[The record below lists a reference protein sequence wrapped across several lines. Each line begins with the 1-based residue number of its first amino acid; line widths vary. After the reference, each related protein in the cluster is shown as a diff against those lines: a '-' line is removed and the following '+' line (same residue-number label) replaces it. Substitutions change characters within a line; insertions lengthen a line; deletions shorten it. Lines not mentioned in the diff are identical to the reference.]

1 MRSENKTKRAK
12 KSSGLIRKQQRSGYL
27 FVFPWII
34 GFVIFFLKP
43 LFESFWYSFNDVT
56 MGTNGLENSFVGLA
70 NYQYLLLQDSSFLT
84 NLWTVTGAM
93 IQQVLICTV
102 LSLFIAVVLVQKFR
116 GRTIYRAILFLPII
130 MTSGVVFSMVGSVV
144 GSAGLSGTGNAYL
157 YSSSS
162 ITNLMIQGGVSRE
175 IVNTLARFI
184 DSIFAMIP
192 NCGVPI
198 LLYISGLQKIPDSY
212 YEAARIEGANGWEI
226 FWKITIP
233 KIAPVIFL
241 NIVYIIVDATT
252 SYGGTSGGNVMMAAI
267 ETMGFGKTMK
277 FGMSSAMAWMYFAVT
292 ALFLLLAYLIL
303 GKRANS
309 IEK

>member
-1 MRSENKTKRAK
+1 MRSDK
-12 KSSGLIRKQQRSGYL
+12 KPGKLMKNQQKAGYL
-27 FVFPWII
+27 FVIPWVI
-34 GFVIFFLKP
+34 GFIIFFLKP
-43 LFESFWYSFNDVT
+43 LVQSFWYSFNDVT
-56 MGTNGLENSFVGLA
+56 MGTDGLESTFTGLEN
-70 NYQYLLLQDSSFLT
+70 YKYLLLQDSSFLT
-84 NLWTVTGAM
+84 NLWTVTSAM
-93 IQQVLICTV
+93 LRQVVICTV

-116 GRTIYRAILFLPII
+116 GRTLYRAILFLPII
-130 MTSGVVFSMVGSVV
+130 MTSGVVYSMVGSVV

-162 ITNLMIQGGVSRE
+162 LTTLMIQGGISRSVVTA
-175 IVNTLARFI
+175 ITGFI
-184 DSIFAMIP
+184 DSIFSMIP

-226 FWKITIP
+226 FWRITVP

-252 SYGGTSGGNVMMAAI
+252 AYGGTSGGNIMMASI

-277 FGMSSAMAWMYFAVT
+277 FGMSSAMAWMYFGVT
-292 ALFLLLAYLIL
+292 ALFLLIAYLLL
-303 GKRANS
+303 GKRANN
-309 IEK
+309 IEN

>member
-1 MRSENKTKRAK
+1 MRSDK
-12 KSSGLIRKQQRSGYL
+12 KPGKLMKNQQKAGYL
-27 FVFPWII
+27 FVIPWVI
-34 GFVIFFLKP
+34 GFIIFFLKP
-43 LFESFWYSFNDVT
+43 LVQSFWYSFNDVT
-56 MGTNGLENSFVGLA
+56 MGTDGLESTFTGLEN
-70 NYQYLLLQDSSFLT
+70 YKYLLLQDSSFLT
-84 NLWTVTGAM
+84 NLWTVTSAM
-93 IQQVLICTV
+93 LRQVVICTV

-116 GRTIYRAILFLPII
+116 GRTLYRAILFLPII
-130 MTSGVVFSMVGSVV
+130 MTSGVVYSMVGSVV

-162 ITNLMIQGGVSRE
+162 LTTLMIQGGISRSVVTA
-175 IVNTLARFI
+175 ITGFI
-184 DSIFAMIP
+184 DSIFSMIP

-226 FWKITIP
+226 FWRITVP

-252 SYGGTSGGNVMMAAI
+252 AYGGTSGGNIMMAAI

-277 FGMSSAMAWMYFAVT
+277 FGMSSAMAWMYFGVT
-292 ALFLLLAYLIL
+292 ALFLLIAYLLL
-303 GKRANS
+303 GKRANN
-309 IEK
+309 IEN